1 MPSGLPYPAR
11 SIRPTG
17 STRPSGPLRVGRA
30 VAVLLSVGVLGACAG
45 APAPSASAGATGSA
59 APVSVDNCGTTVTV
73 SAPPAR
79 LVTLNQGATE
89 VALALGLQSRM
100 AGTAYL
106 DDAVPDQWKA
116 AYDSVPVL
124 SEKYPTKE
132 KLLAARPDFLYASYA
147 SAYTDKVAGTREELR
162 GQGIASYVSPFGC
175 SDKSQVPPT
184 TWQAAW
190 GELNDV
196 AKVFGVP
203 ERAAEV
209 QHRQEEQL
217 AQFKATAAGKDLKVL
232 WFDSDTKTPF
242 VGAGHGGP
250 QLVLDAV
257 GARNVFADL
266 PGGWQTVSWEK
277 VVAADPDAI
286 VVADAGWDTAQS
298 KIDYLENDP
307 VLSKLGAVQRKAFV
321 VVPFSES
328 TPGVRLADGA
338 AKVSAGLGRL
348 HPAS

>member
-1 MPSGLPYPAR
+1 MRAG
-11 SIRPTG
+11 
-17 STRPSGPLRVGRA
+17 RVLGA
-30 VAVLLSVGVLGACAG
+30 FLFIGVLGACTG
-45 APAPSASAGATGSA
+45 APAPVASGGATGSA
-59 APVSVDNCGTTVTV
+59 GPVSVDNCGTTVSV
-73 SAPPAR
+73 GAPPER

-106 DDAVPDQWKA
+106 DDAVPEKWKA

-124 SEKYPTKE
+124 SKKYPTKE
-132 KLLAARPDFLYASYA
+132 NLLAARPDFLYASYS

-162 GQGIASYVSPFGC
+162 GQGIPSYVSPFGC
-175 SDKSQVPPT
+175 SDKSLVPPT

-196 AKVFGVP
+196 AKVFGVTD
-203 ERAAEV
+203 RAAAI
-209 QHRQEEQL
+209 RQQQEQQL
-217 AQFKATAAGKDLKVL
+217 AQLTATAAGKGLKVL
-232 WFDSDTKTPF
+232 WYDSDTKTPF

-257 GARNVFADL
+257 GATNVFGDL

-286 VVADAGWDTAQS
+286 VLADADWDSAQS
-298 KIDYLENDP
+298 RIDYLENDP
-307 VLSKLGAVQRKAFV
+307 VLSRLAAVRRKAFV
-321 VVPFSES
+321 VLPFSES
-328 TPGVRLADGA
+328 TPGVLLADGA
-338 AKVSAGLGRL
+338 AKVSAGLSRL
-348 HPAS
+348 RPGS

>member
-1 MPSGLPYPAR
+1 MSP
-11 SIRPTG
+11 IRPTG
-17 STRPSGPLRVGRA
+17 PIRVGRA
-30 VAVLLSVGVLGACAG
+30 AATAFLLTGVLGACTG
-45 APAPSASAGATGSA
+45 APAPSTSAGATGSA

-73 SAPPAR
+73 GAPPAR
-79 LVTLNQGATE
+79 LVTLNEGATE

-106 DDAVPDQWKA
+106 DDSIPEKWKA

-132 KLLAARPDFLYASYA
+132 KLLAARPDFLYSSYA
-147 SAYTDKVAGTREELR
+147 SAFSDKVAGTREELQ
-162 GQGIASYVSPFGC
+162 GQGIPSYVSPFGC
-175 SDKSQVPPT
+175 SDKSKVAPT
-184 TWQAAW
+184 TWQSVW
-190 GELNDV
+190 GELTDV
-196 AKVFGVP
+196 AKVFGVQD
-203 ERAAEV
+203 RAAAI
-209 QHRQEEQL
+209 QQQQEQQL

-266 PGGWQTVSWEK
+266 PGGWQNVSWEK

-286 VVADAGWDTAQS
+286 VLADASWDTAQS
-298 KIDYLENDP
+298 KIDYLEQDP

-328 TPGVRLADGA
+328 TPGVLLADGA
-338 AKVSAGLGRL
+338 AKVSAGLGQL

>member
-1 MPSGLPYPAR
+1 M
-11 SIRPTG
+11 
-17 STRPSGPLRVGRA
+17 
-30 VAVLLSVGVLGACAG
+30 LGACAG
-45 APAPSASAGATGSA
+45 APAPVASGGTTGSA

-73 SAPPAR
+73 GAPPDR

-106 DDAVPDQWKA
+106 DDAVPEKWKA

-124 SEKYPTKE
+124 SKDYPTKE
-132 KLLAARPDFLYASYA
+132 KLLAARPDFLYASYS
-147 SAYTDKVAGTREELR
+147 SAFTAKVAGTREELR
-162 GQGIASYVSPFGC
+162 GQGIPSYLSPFGC
-175 SDKSQVPPT
+175 SDKSQVPPP
-184 TWQAAW
+184 TWQAVW
-190 GELNDV
+190 GELDDV
-196 AKVFGVP
+196 ARVFGVT
-203 ERAAEV
+203 ERATAI
-209 QHRQEEQL
+209 RQQQEQQL
-217 AQFKATAAGKDLKVL
+217 AGFTAAAAGKDPKVL
-232 WFDSDTKTPF
+232 WFDSDTKAPF

-266 PGGWQTVSWEK
+266 PGGWQNVSWEK

-298 KIDYLENDP
+298 KIDYLTNDP
-307 VLSKLGAVQRKAFV
+307 VLGKLTAVQRKAFV

-328 TPGVRLADGA
+328 TPGVLLADGA
-338 AKVSAGLGRL
+338 ARVSAGLGRL
-348 HPAS
+348 HPGS

>member
-1 MPSGLPYPAR
+1 MRPVRPV
-11 SIRPTG
+11 RPTG
-17 STRPSGPLRVGRA
+17 PTRVGRA
-30 VAVLLSVGVLGACAG
+30 VAALLFVGVLGGCAG
-45 APAPSASAGATGSA
+45 APAPAASGGATGSA

-73 SAPPAR
+73 GAPPER

-89 VALALGLQSRM
+89 VALALGLESRM

-106 DDAVPDQWKA
+106 DDSVPEKWKA

-124 SEKYPTKE
+124 SKKYPTKE
-132 KLLAARPDFLYASYA
+132 NLLAARPDFLYASYS
-147 SAYTDKVAGTREELR
+147 SAFTDKVAGTREELR
-162 GQGIASYVSPFGC
+162 GQGVPSYLSPFGC

-203 ERAAEV
+203 ERAAAI
-209 QHRQEEQL
+209 QRQQEQQL
-217 AQFKATAAGKDLKVL
+217 AQFTATAAGKGLKVL

-257 GARNVFADL
+257 GARNVFGDL
-266 PGGWQTVSWEK
+266 PGSWQNVSWEK

-286 VVADAGWDTAQS
+286 VVADADWDTAQS

-307 VLSKLGAVQRKAFV
+307 VLSKLTAVQRKAFV
-321 VVPFSES
+321 TVPFSES
-328 TPGVRLADGA
+328 TPGVLLADGA
-338 AKVSAGLGRL
+338 ARVSDGLGRL

>member
-1 MPSGLPYPAR
+1 MPSGLPYPFR
-11 SIRPTG
+11 SICSVRPTG
-17 STRPSGPLRVGRA
+17 PIRVGRA
-30 VAVLLSVGVLGACAG
+30 VAAFLFIGMLGACTG
-45 APAPSASAGATGSA
+45 APAPTTSGGTTGTA

-73 SAPPAR
+73 GAPPDR
-79 LVTLNQGATE
+79 LVTLNEGATE

-106 DDAVPDQWKA
+106 DDSIPEKWKA

-124 SEKYPTKE
+124 SKDYPTKE
-132 KLLAARPDFLYASYA
+132 KLLAARPDFLYASYS
-147 SAYTDKVAGTREELR
+147 SAFTDKVAGTRGELR
-162 GQGIASYVSPFGC
+162 GQGIPSYLSPFGC

-184 TWQAAW
+184 TWQAVW

-196 AKVFGVP
+196 AKVFGVT
-203 ERAAEV
+203 ERAAAI
-209 QHRQEEQL
+209 QQQQEQQL
-217 AQFKATAAGKDLKVL
+217 AEFTATAAGKGLKVL
-232 WFDSDTKTPF
+232 WYDSDTKAPF

-257 GARNVFADL
+257 GARNVFGDL
-266 PGGWQTVSWEK
+266 PGGWQNVSWEK

-307 VLSKLGAVQRKAFV
+307 VLSKLTAVQRKAFV

-328 TPGVRLADGA
+328 TPGVLLADGA
-338 AKVSAGLGRL
+338 ARVSAGLGRL
-348 HPAS
+348 HPGS

>member
-1 MPSGLPYPAR
+1 MRSARPAG
-11 SIRPTG
+11 PT
-17 STRPSGPLRVGRA
+17 RVGRTVA
-30 VAVLLSVGVLGACAG
+30 AVLFTGVLSACAG
-45 APAPSASAGATGSA
+45 APAPVASSATTGSA
-59 APVSVDNCGTTVTV
+59 EPVSVDNCGTTVTV
-73 SAPPAR
+73 GAPPDR

-106 DDAVPDQWKA
+106 DDAVPEKWKA

-124 SEKYPTKE
+124 SKGYPTKE
-132 KLLAARPDFLYASYA
+132 KLLAARPGFLYASYS
-147 SAYTDKVAGTREELR
+147 SAFTDKVAGTREELR
-162 GQGIASYVSPFGC
+162 GQGIPSYLSPFGC

-184 TWQAAW
+184 TWQAMW

-196 AKVFGVP
+196 AKVFGVA
-203 ERAAEV
+203 ERATEI
-209 QHRQEEQL
+209 QRQQEQQL
-217 AQFKATAAGKDLKVL
+217 ARFTAAAAGKDLKIL
-232 WFDSDTKTPF
+232 WFDSDTKTPY

-257 GARNVFADL
+257 GARNVFGDL
-266 PGGWQTVSWEK
+266 PGSWQNVSWEK

-286 VVADAGWDTAQS
+286 VLADADSDTAQS

-307 VLSKLGAVQRKAFV
+307 VLSRLTAVQRKAFV

-338 AKVSAGLGRL
+338 ARVSEGLAELRPG
-348 HPAS
+348 S

>member
-1 MPSGLPYPAR
+1 M
-11 SIRPTG
+11 
-17 STRPSGPLRVGRA
+17 
-30 VAVLLSVGVLGACAG
+30 LGACTG
-45 APAPSASAGATGSA
+45 APAPTTSGGTAGTA

-73 SAPPAR
+73 GAPPDR
-79 LVTLNQGATE
+79 LVTLNEGATE

-106 DDAVPDQWKA
+106 DDSIPEKWKA

-124 SEKYPTKE
+124 SKDYPTKE
-132 KLLAARPDFLYASYA
+132 KLLAARPDFLYASYS
-147 SAYTDKVAGTREELR
+147 SAFTDKVAGTRGELR
-162 GQGIASYVSPFGC
+162 GQGIPSYLSPFGC

-184 TWQAAW
+184 TWQAVW

-196 AKVFGVP
+196 AKVFGVT
-203 ERAAEV
+203 ERAAAI
-209 QHRQEEQL
+209 QQQQEQQL
-217 AQFKATAAGKDLKVL
+217 AEFTATAAGKGLKVL
-232 WFDSDTKTPF
+232 WYDSDTKAPF

-257 GARNVFADL
+257 GARNVFGDL
-266 PGGWQTVSWEK
+266 PGGWQNVSWEK

-307 VLSKLGAVQRKAFV
+307 VLSKLTAVQRKAFV

-328 TPGVRLADGA
+328 TPGVLLADGA
-338 AKVSAGLGRL
+338 ARVSAGLGRL
-348 HPAS
+348 HPGS

>member
-1 MPSGLPYPAR
+1 MA
-11 SIRPTG
+11 
-17 STRPSGPLRVGRA
+17 
-30 VAVLLSVGVLGACAG
+30 
-45 APAPSASAGATGSA
+45 
-59 APVSVDNCGTTVTV
+59 NCGTTVTV
-73 SAPPAR
+73 GAPPDR
-79 LVTLNQGATE
+79 LVTLNEGATE

-106 DDAVPDQWKA
+106 DDSVPEKWKA

-124 SEKYPTKE
+124 SKDYPTKE
-132 KLLAARPDFLYASYA
+132 KLLAARPDFLYASYS
-147 SAYTDKVAGTREELR
+147 SAFTDKVAGTREELR
-162 GQGIASYVSPFGC
+162 GQGIPSYLSPFGC

-184 TWQAAW
+184 TWQAVW

-196 AKVFGVP
+196 AKVFGVT
-203 ERAAEV
+203 ERAAAI
-209 QHRQEEQL
+209 QQQQEQKL
-217 AQFKATAAGKDLKVL
+217 AQFTATAAGKGLKVL
-232 WFDSDTKTPF
+232 WYDSDTKTPF

-257 GARNVFADL
+257 GARNVFGDL
-266 PGGWQTVSWEK
+266 PGGWQNVSWEK

-307 VLSKLGAVQRKAFV
+307 VLSKLTAVQHKAFV

-328 TPGVRLADGA
+328 TPGVLLADGA
-338 AKVSAGLGRL
+338 ARVSAGLSRL
-348 HPAS
+348 HPGS